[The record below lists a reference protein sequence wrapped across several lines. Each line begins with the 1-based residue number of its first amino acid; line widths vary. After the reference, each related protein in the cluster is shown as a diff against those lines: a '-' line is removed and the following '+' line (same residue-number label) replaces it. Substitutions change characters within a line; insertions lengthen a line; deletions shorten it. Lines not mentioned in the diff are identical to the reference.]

1 MATDAVHVPTA
12 GREDVGWS
20 RLRGLLAAPAAWVAL
35 AAVVSLA
42 VTVWWALTD
51 TRIPSWDPAAH
62 MYRSM
67 EYADAFRDGDL
78 TEWFTSYQTPGY
90 PPLVYL
96 LGAFVSLVVGES
108 VARFVIVEQLV
119 FLPLLALGT
128 YQLGRVAYG
137 ARAGAMAAI
146 FMLGVPIIIAQQHVF
161 MLDLPMVAMTAV
173 TGWLVLA
180 SRRFADGRLA
190 FAAGVAFGLGMLTKN
205 VFVLGAGG
213 LLAVALA
220 RGGWRRPRGVA
231 LFALG
236 VAITG
241 LPWYLAH
248 FDGLLQYATG
258 GTVSGSESIYG
269 ADPPRWG
276 PVDWQWYLQTAL
288 NGQYYL
294 PLWLFALAGF
304 GWAVARVGRM
314 ARRRAWDPGDVTPE
328 LLGALVLGTIAC
340 VALTHNDERYTIA
353 MTVWVAVLG
362 TAWFATSGRR
372 AVRVGGAV
380 GLTAIAALNL
390 VTVSTG
396 KGPTIEVDLGVGST
410 EVPYAQQV
418 TLVATRGWLVG
429 GPERTNDTQAQL
441 EAAREQGAELLV
453 MDRATAVFSGFNTTG
468 LDVLARFAGM
478 GIAPGNDPNALGPR
492 DLFVTAD
499 LAGDGER
506 VDAPDCGTTA
516 EGHRIFFERGPDIG
530 PLAGADNLVCPARS
544 PETYAS
550 PPVAPN
556 PSAVARLRAELRAAA
571 RQGVAA
577 VVFEESALTSP
588 LFGGAD
594 ELRALAEGAGLA
606 PSRQLAAEVGDD
618 TLLVLVRG
626 PYAAFDREA
635 CAKLPGDQAL
645 VLLRGAPRTLTLA
658 YAPNL
663 SCPTRSPETFSGR
676 GGS

>member
-1 MATDAVHVPTA
+1 MATEAVHVPTA
-12 GREDVGWS
+12 AREDVGTAPL
-20 RLRGLLAAPAAWVAL
+20 LRRLLATPAAWVVL
-35 AAVVSLA
+35 ATVVSLA
-42 VTVWWALTD
+42 VTVWWVLTD

-96 LGAFVSLVVGES
+96 LGAFVSLVLGEGE
-108 VARFVIVEQLV
+108 ARFVIAEQVV

-128 YQLGRVAYG
+128 YGLGRVAYG
-137 ARAGAMAAI
+137 PRAGALAAI
-146 FMLGVPIIIAQQHVF
+146 FMLGVPIIVAQQHVF

-180 SRRFADGRLA
+180 SRRFALGRIA
-190 FAAGVAFGLGMLTKN
+190 FAAGLAFGLGMLTKN

-213 LLAVALA
+213 LIAVALV
-220 RGGWRRPRGVA
+220 RGGWRNPRGVA

-248 FDGLLQYATG
+248 FDGLLAYATG
-258 GTVSGSESIYG
+258 GTVSGGESIYG
-269 ADPPRWG
+269 ADPARWG

-294 PLWLFALAGF
+294 PLWLFGAAGF
-304 GWAVARVGRM
+304 AWAVARVARM
-314 ARRRAWDPGDVTPE
+314 ALRRAWDPEDVTPE
-328 LLGALVLGTIAC
+328 LLGALVLGMVAC

-372 AVRVGGAV
+372 WLRTGGAV
-380 GLTAIAALNL
+380 LLAAIAVANL

-396 KGPTIEVDLGVGST
+396 EGPTVEADLGVGST
-410 EVPYAQQV
+410 QVPYAQQV
-418 TLVATRGWLVG
+418 TLLATRGWLVG

-441 EAAREQGAELLV
+441 EAAREQGARYLLI
-453 MDRATAVFSGFNTTG
+453 DRSTTGTSGFNVTG
-468 LDVLARFAGM
+468 LDVLAQFAGM
-478 GIAPGNDPNALGPR
+478 QVAPGNDPNALGDR
-492 DLFVTAD
+492 DLYVTAD
-499 LAGDGER
+499 LEGD
-506 VDAPDCGTTA
+506 VDAPDCGTA
-516 EGHRIFFERGPDIG
+516 PEGVRIFFERGRDLQ

-550 PPVAPN
+550 PPVASDPV
-556 PSAVARLRAELRAAA
+556 AVATLRDELRAAA
-571 RQGVAA
+571 RQGVTSVA
-577 VVFEESALTSP
+577 FEETVLTSP
-588 LFGGAD
+588 LFGGAA
-594 ELRALAEGAGLA
+594 ELRALARRAGLQ
-606 PSRQLAAEVGDD
+606 PSRELAADLGDD
-618 TLLVLVRG
+618 ALLVLLRS
-626 PYAAFDREA
+626 PYRDYDREA
-635 CAKLPGDQAL
+635 CAELPGDHAL
-645 VLLRGAPRTLTLA
+645 VLVRGAPRTLTLA